1 MLSPTQSAKLLR
13 FGQALIDQERAR
25 VIISP
30 NQPKSGFW
38 FGGGNMAVA
47 EDGAFYLAGRYRNAG
62 DSRTGLGMG
71 ERGLEL
77 AIFKSVDRGETF
89 QKLLSIGKGALGL
102 TGKPALSIEG
112 SALCIADGRVEL
124 YVSSEKANS
133 PYPQGLEDYQK
144 PGTGVW
150 TIDRLTAATVEELKG
165 ADIGPLLHAD
175 DARYWHVKDP
185 LLYHVPGG
193 DLVLGFCT
201 HPYCWTSSNSG
212 YAVRGVG
219 AAEFA
224 APQWDFLP
232 RGATWDVAMTRL
244 TCLLPVPQ
252 VGEFAGLPPL
262 VLMFYDGGECVRN
275 HQEHAK
281 AVSRPRGYSCEELGG
296 LAVALEDDLASNQRL
311 SVNLPAF
318 VSPWG
323 TGCSRYVDVLE
334 TDEGYYATWEQSQ
347 RDDSQP
353 LVMHFMARE
362 EAEAILR

>member
-1 MLSPTQSAKLLR
+1 MLSPAQSAKLLR
-13 FGQALIDQERAR
+13 FGQALIDQERSR
-25 VIISP
+25 VIIPP

-38 FGGGNMAVA
+38 FGGGNMVVA
-47 EDGAFYLAGRYRNAG
+47 PDGTLYVTGRYRNAG
-62 DSRTGLGMG
+62 DSRMGLGMG

-77 AIFKSVDRGETF
+77 AIYRSTDRGETF
-89 QKLLSIGKGALGL
+89 DKVLSLGKGDLGL
-102 TGKPALSIEG
+102 PGKPALSIEG
-112 SALCIADGRVEL
+112 SALCIAGGRVEL
-124 YVSSEKANS
+124 CVSSEKANS

-150 TIDRLTAATVEELKG
+150 TIDRLTAATVEELER
-165 ADIGPLLHAD
+165 ADVEPLLHAD

-185 LLYHVPGG
+185 LLYHRPGG

-212 YAVRGVG
+212 YAIRPRG
-219 AAEFA
+219 ADEFA
-224 APQWDFLP
+224 EPCLEFLP

-244 TCLLPVPQ
+244 TSLLRIPQ

-296 LAVALEDDLASNQRL
+296 MAVALEDDLSANQRL

-334 TDEGYYATWEQSQ
+334 TVEGYYATWEQSQ
-347 RDDSQP
+347 KDDSQP
-353 LVMHFMARE
+353 LVMHFLSRE
-362 EAEAILR
+362 AAEAILS